1 MVEASRY
8 QRVRLGETVP
18 PPARKVL
25 ARLGL
30 GANWA
35 ATEVTPSFGTS
46 SAWGGPELASNSFIS
61 SPYGNG
67 WHLDR
72 RRFDLRLAAG
82 AAAAGVRLVQGVRV
96 TACTPAPRDT
106 WRLTLD
112 RDGRAN
118 GMTVGAVVDATG
130 RRARLARALG
140 ARRHVV
146 DRLVGVAVQYRG
158 APNRWWLHPGRGG
171 PGRLVVLGS
180 GATRWGDG
188 DVHDRCRPLPVAAV
202 RRPGRLGE
210 ALARTRHTSRRV
222 VGHEQLW
229 APQVASAA
237 SHRLERAGSSG
248 RWLAVGD
255 AAMAVDP
262 VSGSGILRALVSGE
276 AAGLATAHWLLGRR
290 EPAYDYE
297 RWLDSCFAEY
307 QTQRHLC
314 YGLETRWRTGP
325 FWRRRQTSSN

>member
-1 MVEASRY
+1 MVMFMTDADLCRSQRY
-8 QRVRLGETVP
+8 ADPVV
-18 PPARKVL
+18 
-25 ARLGL
+25 
-30 GANWA
+30 WA
-35 ATEVTPSFGTS
+35 K
-46 SAWGGPELASNSFIS
+46 
-61 SPYGNG
+61 
-67 WHLDR
+67 
-72 RRFDLRLAAG
+72 
-82 AAAAGVRLVQGVRV
+82 
-96 TACTPAPRDT
+96 
-106 WRLTLD
+106 
-112 RDGRAN
+112 
-118 GMTVGAVVDATG
+118 
-130 RRARLARALG
+130 
-140 ARRHVV
+140 
-146 DRLVGVAVQYRG
+146 
-158 APNRWWLHPGRGG
+158 
-171 PGRLVVLGS
+171 
-180 GATRWGDG
+180 
-188 DVHDRCRPLPVAAV
+188 
-202 RRPGRLGE
+202 

-307 QTQRHLC
+307 KTQRHLC